1 MGDYGVEHWRTAAA
15 SNNAQWCDIVCR
27 SHGAESRFDGD
38 AWTSSTRTPPYYP
51 DAVTLVP
58 GVSVPDLLG
67 RIDCSTGCSIKD
79 SFASLDLT
87 PYGFG
92 VLFEA
97 QWIVRPSTGL
107 SITESDLGCDVVRD
121 RAELS
126 AWEAGW
132 RGDDGPAGIFD
143 PSLLE
148 NDSVA
153 VLAAQ
158 VDARVVAGAVL
169 NRSPTVVGISNF
181 FCDPSFD
188 DRQGWSSLVSFATSL
203 SKPLPLVGYESG
215 DRLTA
220 AQSEGFASA
229 GALRVWLF
237 PG

>member
-1 MGDYGVEHWRTAAA
+1 MERWRAAAA
-15 SNNAQWCDIVCR
+15 SNNAEWCDVVCR
-27 SHGAESRFDGD
+27 SHGAVTRVDES

-58 GVSVPDLLG
+58 DPPVRELLS
-67 RIDCSTGCSIKD
+67 RIDCSPGCSIKD

-87 PYGFG
+87 PYGFR

-97 QWIVRPSTGL
+97 QWIIRASTAL
-107 SITESDLGCDVVRD
+107 STTDSELGWDVVREP
-121 RAELS
+121 AELS

-132 RGDDGPAGIFD
+132 RGNDGPTGIFD

-148 NDSVA
+148 NDSIA
-153 VLAAQ
+153 VLAAH

-169 NRSPTVVGISNF
+169 NRSSTVVGISNF
-181 FCDPSFD
+181 FNNPSLD
-188 DRQGWSSLVSFATSL
+188 ARQGWSSCVTFATSL
-203 SKPLPLVGYESG
+203 SKGLPLVGYESG

>member
-1 MGDYGVEHWRTAAA
+1 M
-15 SNNAQWCDIVCR
+15 
-27 SHGAESRFDGD
+27 
-38 AWTSSTRTPPYYP
+38 PPYYP

-58 GVSVPDLLG
+58 DVSVPDLLG
-67 RIDCSTGCSIKD
+67 RIDCSPGCSIKD
-79 SFASLDLT
+79 SFASLDLMRH
-87 PYGFG
+87 GFR

-97 QWIVRPSTGL
+97 QWIIHPSTGL
-107 SITESDLGCDVVRD
+107 SITGRELGWDVVRD

-132 RGDDGPAGIFD
+132 RGNDGPAGIFD
-143 PSLLE
+143 PSLLV
-148 NDSVA
+148 NDSIA

-188 DRQGWSSLVSFATSL
+188 ARQGWSSCVSFATSL

-215 DRLTA
+215 VRLTA
-220 AQSEGFASA
+220 AQSEGFVFA
-229 GALRVWLF
+229 GALRVWLHQ
-237 PG
+237 G